1 MYATYHLTSAQEV
14 NTDILDAIKATFK
27 ERPITIIVEED
38 VESFMLSNEE
48 KLILDERL
56 KEDEIEGISGAD
68 SIKQLN
74 KKYYSLLS

>member
-1 MYATYHLTSAQEV
+1 MYTTYHLTSAQEV

-56 KEDEIEGISGAD
+56 NEDEKVGISGAD

-74 KKYYSLLS
+74 KKYGF